1 MDLGKYAEVDAAI
14 AYIHQHLY
22 EPIEL
27 SQLAD
32 HVSYSKYHF
41 ARIFKERTGLSP
53 LYYISALRL
62 QKAKDLLLT
71 TNLTIRDIGLEI
83 GQQSVGTFS
92 TRFIERVGMSPARF
106 RQSRES
112 AGTTLGSLQ
121 ALEDWQERLVSVD
134 PAARLTGTIRTE
146 APFEGVILIG
156 LFPRPI
162 PEGVPLYGTLVN
174 TSSFCFTGVK
184 PGTYY
189 LMATTISW
197 GTGALDLLMPR
208 STLRTRS
215 RTPIVVR
222 PGVPS
227 PPLEITLHPPR
238 LDDPPILISLPL
250 LMERFMSRMHGA
262 SQLSGRQP

>member
-1 MDLGKYAEVDAAI
+1 MDTGKYVEIDAAI

-22 EPIEL
+22 EPMEL
-27 SQLAD
+27 SVLAD

-62 QKAKDLLLT
+62 QRAKDLLLK

-106 RQSRES
+106 RQSREG
-112 AGTTLGSLQ
+112 AGTALRSLENLQ
-121 ALEDWQERLVSVD
+121 NWQERLLLFDTSS
-134 PAARLTGTIRTE
+134 RLEGTIHTE
-146 APFEGVILIG
+146 TPFAGVILIG

-162 PEGVPLYGTLVN
+162 PEGLPLYGTLVN
-174 TSSFCFTGVK
+174 TRSFIFTGVK

-189 LMATTISW
+189 LMATSISW
-197 GTGALDLLMPR
+197 GTGTLDMLLPQA
-208 STLRTRS
+208 TLRTRS
-215 RTPIVVR
+215 RTPIVMQ
-222 PGVPS
+222 PGVAHA
-227 PPLEITLHPPR
+227 PLEVTLYPPR

-250 LMERFMSRMHGA
+250 LMERFMRRMNGGL
-262 SQLSGRQP
+262 LSDQRP

>member
-1 MDLGKYAEVDAAI
+1 MDSGKYAEIDAAV
-14 AYIHQHLY
+14 AYIHAHLF

-27 SQLAD
+27 GALASY
-32 HVSYSKYHF
+32 VSYSKYHF

-62 QKAKDLLLT
+62 ERAKELLLK

-106 RQSRES
+106 RQSQEE
-112 AGTTLGSLQ
+112 AGASLQ
-121 ALEDWQERLVSVD
+121 SLSSLQDWQERLISVD
-134 PAARLTGTIRTE
+134 PAMRVEGTIHTE
-146 APFEGVILIG
+146 LPFTGFILIG

-162 PEGVPLYGTLVN
+162 PEGVPLYGTLVR
-174 TSSFCFTGVK
+174 TRSFAFTGVR

-189 LMATTISW
+189 LMATSIAW
-197 GTGALDLLMPR
+197 GSGTLDMLLPQA
-208 STLRTRS
+208 TLRTRS
-215 RTPIVVR
+215 RTPVVVR
-222 PGVPS
+222 PGIPT
-227 PPLEITLHPPR
+227 PPLEVTLHPPR

-250 LMERFMSRMHGA
+250 LMERFMQRVGGGE
-262 SQLSGRQP
+262 QIGRRS